1 MNDDIMIH
9 NILYKKEELIDVYQ
23 MKLKKLNILYY
34 NSEYKILY
42 IIRDI

>member
-9 NILYKKEELIDVYQ
+9 NILYEKEDLIDVYQ

>member
-1 MNDDIMIH
+1 MNDNIMIH
-9 NILYKKEELIDVYQ
+9 NSLYKKEELIDVYQ

>member
-1 MNDDIMIH
+1 MNDNIMIH
-9 NILYKKEELIDVYQ
+9 NSLYKKEELIDVYQ

-42 IIRDI
+42 IIRNI

>member
-23 MKLKKLNILYY
+23 MKLKKLNI
-34 NSEYKILY
+34 
-42 IIRDI
+42 IRDI